1 MCLSFDSYNIPHRL
15 SVTLW
20 LLCKPCL
27 ALIFAG
33 SLCRWLVKSGGGLRP
48 QTTLDDSPL
57 LSMLKVANHMHHPT
71 QPKKDFRD
79 FQRKR
84 IGPKHQ
90 VLLRSL
96 GGIFLSA
103 YSQFAG
109 LAVETPSLSG
119 SDGSDGSKGSDG
131 SEGKL
136 FFRGW
141 PDRISTITE
150 RWFSNWFSRSWQMV
164 DRSLKWFHSSALSHP
179 SRCSLDINSCIS
191 WEELAIIAS

>member
-1 MCLSFDSYNIPHRL
+1 
-15 SVTLW
+15 
-20 LLCKPCL
+20 
-27 ALIFAG
+27 
-33 SLCRWLVKSGGGLRP
+33 
-48 QTTLDDSPL
+48 
-57 LSMLKVANHMHHPT
+57 MLKVTNHMHHPT
-71 QPKKDFRD
+71 QPKKDFND
-79 FQRKR
+79 FQRIR
-84 IGPKHQ
+84 PKHQ

-96 GGIFLSA
+96 GGIFLSP

-119 SDGSDGSKGSDG
+119 RDGSDGSKGSDG

-164 DRSLKWFHSSALSHP
+164 DRSLKWFHPSALSHP
-179 SRCSLDINSCIS
+179 SRCSFDINSCIS
-191 WEELAIIAS
+191 WEELAIIAIIDYRDIVAANITSSKSCRIKGHDLWTICLAFPHQCGQEWPYYVTMLPINQITKHVTI